1 MGRIYSELYASSL
14 SHLIVLPYSKIR
26 DWSGGIGK
34 FSTARV
40 HSWGVLR
47 AVHRSTVQHF
57 QMGEGSFLVSLV
69 AGGLAGTAVDISLF
83 PLDTIKTRLQSR
95 QGFWAAGGFR
105 RIYSGLGPAA
115 VGSAPNAAVF
125 FCTYD
130 TVKRAAV
137 GRGVADTASLHMAVS
152 AARYSGAV

>member
-1 MGRIYSELYASSL
+1 
-14 SHLIVLPYSKIR
+14 
-26 DWSGGIGK
+26 
-34 FSTARV
+34 
-40 HSWGVLR
+40 
-47 AVHRSTVQHF
+47 
-57 QMGEGSFLVSLV
+57 MGEGSFLVSLV

-137 GRGVADTASLHMAVS
+137 GRGVADTASLHMA
-152 AARYSGAV
+152 AASLGEVAACLVRVPVEVILNNRNM

>member
-1 MGRIYSELYASSL
+1 M
-14 SHLIVLPYSKIR
+14 
-26 DWSGGIGK
+26 
-34 FSTARV
+34 
-40 HSWGVLR
+40 
-47 AVHRSTVQHF
+47 STVCANN
-57 QMGEGSFLVSLV
+57 SVVCL
-69 AGGLAGTAVDISLF
+69 
-83 PLDTIKTRLQSR
+83 

-130 TVKRAAV
+130 TVKRTAV

-152 AARYSGAV
+152 TASFRGTDVEF